1 MGYMNSPPLPTGVTW
16 VQSAVFDDIVSTIVT
31 LSGLIGANFGTDV
44 RTLAWEVGR
53 EGVIHPSN
61 LRLMVTHFGA
71 ENERNILC
79 AAQKKI

>member
-1 MGYMNSPPLPTGVTW
+1 MP
-16 VQSAVFDDIVSTIVT
+16 
-31 LSGLIGANFGTDV
+31 LSGLIGANIGTDV